1 MSSRL
6 RVGAFSDIF
15 AAIQEEIQN
24 MYSKTAATTAVFLFY
39 QYIYF
44 NGQFRKTC
52 EVPGETFG
60 STRREQFNRQQLQ
73 DFWP

>member
-15 AAIQEEIQN
+15 QDFGRKILN
-24 MYSKTAATTAVFLFY
+24 RYSKSADTTAILFY
-39 QYIYF
+39 HNVYF
-44 NGQFRKTC
+44 KGQFRKTC

-60 STRREQFNRQQLQ
+60 SFPPR
-73 DFWP
+73 PV

>member
-15 AAIQEEIQN
+15 TAIQEEIQK
-24 MYSKTAATTAVFLFY
+24 MYSKTAATTAVFLFD
-39 QYIYF
+39 QYISF

-60 STRREQFNRQQLQ
+60 SPCRDQFNRQQLQ
-73 DFWP
+73 DF